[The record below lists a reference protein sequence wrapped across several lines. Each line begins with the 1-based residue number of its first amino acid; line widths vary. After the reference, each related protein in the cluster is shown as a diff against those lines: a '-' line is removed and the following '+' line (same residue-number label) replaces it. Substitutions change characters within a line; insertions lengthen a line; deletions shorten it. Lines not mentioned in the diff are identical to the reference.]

1 MFTKN
6 SEPGTEYSLNENL
19 ALLAM
24 NLGKLQEILTDREA
38 WWVAVHRAAKSWTQ
52 LSN

>member
-38 WWVAVHRAAKSWTQ
+38 WCAAVHGVTKVRPE
-52 LSN
+52 